1 MDLQLPRGI
10 AVIDAGKTNTKIVL
24 FGPDGRP
31 VAERKVASLN
41 HEGPPYRAIDPA
53 PLIELCRTI
62 LPELDAILPIDV
74 VVPSA
79 HGAALACLGEDGT
92 LALPVMDYN
101 AEPPP
106 EIIAAYH
113 KVQPPFE
120 EVFCSLLPM
129 ALTHGLQLFWQQ
141 QAFPRDFARVKT
153 VVTVDSIRGVFTE
166 RKTGHRNFQHG
177 LPDPSPEYPRWRL
190 FIAGEAHGMGTAVSA
205 HGQGLGDRG
214 NPARRIFGKR
224 VSRARRGAGGSS

>member
-53 PLIELCRTI
+53 PLIALCRRV
-62 LPELDAILPIDV
+62 LPELDAILPIDMV
-74 VVPSA
+74 VTAA
-79 HGAALACLGEDGT
+79 HGAALACLGEDGS

-106 EIIAAYH
+106 EIIAAYR
-113 KVQPPFE
+113 KVQPPFD
-120 EVFCSLLPM
+120 EVYSSLLPM
-129 ALTHGLQLFWQQ
+129 ALIHGLQLFWQQ

-153 VVTVDSIRGVFTE
+153 VVPWIQYVALLPE
-166 RKTGHRNFQHG
+166 RKTGHRDFRHG
-177 LPDPSPEYPRWRL
+177 LPVPSPEHP
-190 FIAGEAHGMGTAVSA
+190 
-205 HGQGLGDRG
+205 
-214 NPARRIFGKR
+214 
-224 VSRARRGAGGSS
+224 